1 MKTKYFETCG
11 NMCMKRKIHL
21 QAGSRCP
28 DYYPLSK
35 CSEDWWSP
43 RSPKPANTDPALNK
57 PPNDTLWIQLWPVN
71 NKSTAQDTSEHSE
84 SFSVFHV
91 RLTQVPSKTPAQ
103 QMFFRQF

>member
-21 QAGSRCP
+21 QVGPIVQTTTPS
-28 DYYPLSK
+28 LSAQK
-35 CSEDWWSP
+35 TGGVPEV
-43 RSPKPANTDPALNK
+43 RSPKSANTDLALNK

-84 SFSVFHV
+84 SFNVFHV
-91 RLTQVPSKTPAQ
+91 RPTQVPSKTPP
-103 QMFFRQF
+103 